1 MDKTC
6 MGDKIKIQTFG
17 YQLQGKG
24 ILKVRIIC
32 MIYIYIYIYI
42 FSKGKKVK
50 LTFYNCVGNSA

>member
-1 MDKTC
+1 